1 MSKFKSI
8 TQSSLPAKAQYK
20 SNNPPYSIPGVHL
33 PNIEVHDDLLDK
45 DNHQQ
50 VWEYLIGQVWHHE
63 WTFPAK
69 PELQIYKPSDWD
81 DSWINSLTI
90 RQSLSMPRCLFASD
104 ETSLQK
110 KHPIIWELWNSI
122 NARLNNRYEIT
133 GNPEGVKWRDYPCP
147 EPADPNLSK
156 GWRVYANASVHGGI
170 NGNGYIHRDTSNLSD
185 ETSVT
190 IIWMASPVW
199 YPSWGGELM
208 FYPEDPDGLTGDHQ
222 QFNVNIRGA
231 QQRDYNIG
239 WQDAGKTVSLKPNRL
254 LVYDGRTLHSTPST
268 KHYYNTEMQRRIVF
282 RARLKSA

>member
-8 TQSSLPAKAQYK
+8 IQSTSEKVVLHK
-20 SNNPPYSIPGVHL
+20 SNNPPYSIPGVDL
-33 PNIEVHDDLLDK
+33 PRIEVYDDLLDK
-45 DNHQQ
+45 KTHQRA
-50 VWEYLIGQVWHHE
+50 WEYLIGQLWHHE
-63 WTFPAK
+63 WTFPAN

-90 RQSLSMPRCLFASD
+90 RRSLSMPRCLFASD

-122 NARLNNRYEIT
+122 NAKLNNRYEIT
-133 GNPEGVKWRDYPCP
+133 GNPEGIKWKDYPCP
-147 EPADPNLSK
+147 ETADPTLSK
-156 GWRVYANASVHGGI
+156 GWRVYANASTHCGI
-170 NGNGYIHRDTSNLSD
+170 GVNGYIHRDTSNLSD

-222 QFNVNIRGA
+222 QFNTPGA
-231 QQRDYNIG
+231 QQRNFQIG
-239 WQDAGKTVSLKPNRL
+239 WQDGGRTVSLKPNRL
-254 LVYDGRTLHSTPST
+254 VVYDGRTLHSTLAT
-268 KHYYNTEMQRRIVF
+268 NHHYNTELHRRIVF
-282 RARLKSA
+282 RARLKV